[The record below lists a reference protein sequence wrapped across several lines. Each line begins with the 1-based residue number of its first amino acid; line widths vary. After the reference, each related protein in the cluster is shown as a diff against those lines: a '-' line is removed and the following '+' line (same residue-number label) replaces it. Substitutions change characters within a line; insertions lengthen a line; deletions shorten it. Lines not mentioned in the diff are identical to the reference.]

1 MIQDVDVKAMKK
13 NAFRVSKERGMTA
26 SRVRVPGGL
35 VSAKSMARIVEIAE
49 EYGRGEIFLTN
60 RQGVEIPG
68 IHMEDMPKVNELLRS
83 IIEETR
89 INQEDSENGYMASG
103 TRNVTACPGKR
114 LCPFGCYDTT
124 AFAQRMDHE
133 IFPNDRHVKVAFTGC
148 SNDCAHV
155 ALNDF
160 GIIGQAKMDYVYDRC
175 IGCGQ
180 CVDACKKHATGVL
193 SLTEDKKVAKDTCC
207 CLGCGECAVVCP
219 AGAWVRQPKKFF
231 RITIGGRTGKHTPR
245 LGKTFINFATEE
257 VVLGVLGNWQK
268 FSAWVLDYKPVYMH
282 GGHLIDMAGYEK
294 FKEMILDGVE
304 LNPEAKVAQRIMWAE
319 SEMRGQINVIPIGEH
334 PVAGPQQ

>member
-35 VSAKSMARIVEIAE
+35 VSARSMARIVEIAE

-83 IIEETR
+83 IIEDTG
-89 INQEDSENGYMASG
+89 INQGDSEHGYLASG
-103 TRNVTACPGKR
+103 TRNVVACPGKR

-124 AFAQRMDHE
+124 AFAQRMDRA

-160 GIIGQAKMDYVYDRC
+160 GVIGMIEPQYDPARC
-175 IGCGQ
+175 IGCGV
-180 CVDACKKHATGVL
+180 CVVY
-193 SLTEDKKVAKDTCC
+193 
-207 CLGCGECAVVCP
+207 CP
-219 AGAWVRQPKKFF
+219 TRAWTRSSEHYF
-231 RITIGGRTGKHTPR
+231 RVKIMGRTGKQNPR
-245 LGKTFINFATEE
+245 LAQDWLRWVDEDSIVKIVKNTYAFIDEYIDPNAPEGKEHI
-257 VVLGVLGNWQK
+257 
-268 FSAWVLDYKPVYMH
+268 
-282 GGHLIDMAGYEK
+282 GYIVDRVGFDEFCK
-294 FKEMILDGVE
+294 WALEGVE
-304 LNPEAKVAQRIMWAE
+304 LGEKCQRATRVYWD
-319 SEMRGQINVIPIGEH
+319 SKRYDRDNDLR
-334 PVAGPQQ
+334 